1 MRSTFVLLRVL
12 VAAAVLTATVVSFID
27 SYSFWVEARF
37 RDRATL
43 VGNFFSYITV
53 ETCLLAVVVL
63 LIGAVILARGA
74 LPEPRWYAW
83 LRAATVCYMVVIGVV
98 YNLLL
103 RGTVVTGAGAGQD
116 WTNEVMHVVGP
127 LALIAD
133 WLLAPGR
140 RRLSWAVVPGLL
152 AFPVA
157 WFVYTMVRAPLV
169 YDQMK
174 HEQVWYPYPF
184 LDPRLADPP
193 VIPGGLVAVVFYV
206 AAMTAVFASAA
217 WVTVLVSRRGPWLRR
232 QARPIAGEDG
242 EKYPVKGGFLPRSE
256 DPLRRP

>member
-12 VAAAVLTATVVSFID
+12 VAAAVLTATTVSFLD
-27 SYSFWVEARF
+27 SHAFWVEARF

-43 VGNFFSYITV
+43 AANFFSYITV
-53 ETCLLAVVVL
+53 EVCLLAVVVL
-63 LIGAVILARGA
+63 LIGAVVLARGA
-74 LPEPRWYAW
+74 LPEPRWFAW
-83 LRAATVCYMVVIGVV
+83 LRAGVVTYMVVIGVV

-116 WTNEVMHVVGP
+116 WTNEVMHVVAP
-127 LALIAD
+127 LALILD
-133 WLLAPGR
+133 WLFAPGR
-140 RRLSWAVVPGLL
+140 RRLSWAAVPALL

-157 WFVYTMVRAPLV
+157 WFVYTSVRAPLV

-193 VIPGGLVAVVFYV
+193 IVPGGMIAVVFYV
-206 AAMTAVFASAA
+206 AAMTAVFASAG
-217 WVTVLVSRRGPWLRR
+217 WLTVLISRRSIGQRGDQATSVEKDQVSTAFSTPPRR
-232 QARPIAGEDG
+232 SAPRP
-242 EKYPVKGGFLPRSE
+242 
-256 DPLRRP
+256 